1 VNFDMGEH
9 SLKIDA
15 LLTEANDCELI
26 GSLATTRE
34 VRETNRAR
42 AQELRK
48 LAQEIRKLDRVP
60 SDACLQENRLSD
72 RG

>member
-1 VNFDMGEH
+1 MGEFTQ
-9 SLKIDA
+9 KIDA

-48 LAQEIRKLDRVP
+48 LAQEIRKLDRAP
-60 SDACLQENRLSD
+60 SDARPQEDRLSD
-72 RG
+72 SG